1 MDNFSE
7 IGIVKGYKT
16 LTSDGETY
24 AERLLAIE
32 KTDEGNV
39 YCRKYIVNPDDS
51 TITLDGEVDIGTD
64 DVTSV
69 DIDHDYVV
77 LAMANFN
84 DG

>member
-16 LTSDGETY
+16 LINDTY
-24 AERLLAIE
+24 EERLLAIE
-32 KTDEGNV
+32 KTDDGNV

-64 DVTSV
+64 DVTSI
-69 DIDHDYVV
+69 DIDHDYLVI
-77 LAMANFN
+77 AMANFN

>member
-16 LTSDGETY
+16 LINDTY
-24 AERLLAIE
+24 EERLLAIE
-32 KTDEGNV
+32 KTDDGNV

-69 DIDHDYVV
+69 DIDHDYLV

>member
-1 MDNFSE
+1 LDNFSE

-16 LTSDGETY
+16 LINDTY
-24 AERLLAIE
+24 EERLLAIE
-32 KTDEGNV
+32 KTDDGNV

-64 DVTSV
+64 DVTSI
-69 DIDHDYVV
+69 DIDHDYLVI
-77 LAMANFN
+77 AMANFN

>member
-1 MDNFSE
+1 LDNFSE

-16 LTSDGETY
+16 LINDTY
-24 AERLLAIE
+24 EERLLAIE
-32 KTDEGNV
+32 KTDDGNV

-69 DIDHDYVV
+69 DIDHDYLV